1 MQIIKEVDIL
11 SLYLGDIVI
20 NRVNDVA
27 LVHFKQITIK
37 ISYQNC
43 VKYLFIL
50 RDFCK

>member
-27 LVHFKQITIK
+27 LVRFKQITK